1 MGFGIGATR
10 TSRPRR
16 KPAIIAASSRA
27 GLMTRPVMKFVV
39 TISWWCVWSI
49 ERPIISTLSR
59 AVSAEVARDKIEKIS
74 RSIDETHGQ
83 LVVTTN
89 YVTSRIINPAREIAA
104 IMAGVRRGLEVLLA
118 PAPKQI
124 NESYAEEEMFIG

>member
-1 MGFGIGATR
+1 MSTQAPLELKKTINLPKTGFAQKANLPQ
-10 TSRPRR
+10 SE
-16 KPAIIAASSRA
+16 PAR
-27 GLMTRPVMKFVV
+27 LKR
-39 TISWWCVWSI
+39 W
-49 ERPIISTLSR
+49 
-59 AVSAEVARDKIEKIS
+59 AETARDKIERIS
-74 RSIDETHGQ
+74 GSIDETHKQ